1 MHEGVRL
8 MSYGW
13 VAKKSEQV
21 TPSTRHLQYIVTT
34 TSTAAMALTTTT
46 TTTIAHATA
55 VSTGIQYHNHMSQG
69 SAVMRGPRSSA
80 VATQMLTLTDWGE
93 LDYLVIDM
101 PPGGCCVP

>member
-1 MHEGVRL
+1 

-21 TPSTRHLQYIVTT
+21 TPSTSPWSPPPARLQWL
-34 TSTAAMALTTTT
+34 SPPRTTTT
-46 TTTIAHATA
+46 QPSPTPPL
-55 VSTGIQYHNHMSQG
+55 SQG

-80 VATQMLTLTDWGE
+80 VASQMLTLTDWGE

-101 PPGGCCVP
+101 PPGGCCCVP

>member
-13 VAKKSEQV
+13 VTKKTEQV
-21 TPSTRHLQYIVTT
+21 LPL
-34 TSTAAMALTTTT
+34 AAPAPP
-46 TTTIAHATA
+46 A
-55 VSTGIQYHNHMSQG
+55 VHIGTHNLSLQG

-93 LDYLVIDM
+93 LDYLVVDM
-101 PPGGCCVP
+101 PPGACPRLHSPTPVLFHHSR